1 MREMTLEQTYRE
13 GRRRLEQA
21 GIDSPAFDA
30 VCLFEQCFGLD
41 RQGLILHGNEP
52 AGEEPARRFFASVDE
67 RAKGRPLQYLLGVWP
82 FLDMELAVGE
92 GVLAPREETEL
103 LVREGAARLRREHP
117 QTGTGEGLRIAD
129 LCSGS
134 GAVALGLAGE
144 FPAAFVRAVECFPA
158 AFRYLTENICRTGRK
173 VEPVRLD
180 VLRPESAAGFA
191 GLHLLAANPPYVSC
205 GEIPSLQREI
215 HFEPRAAL
223 DGGGDGLVFYRAI
236 AAHWIPCL
244 TAGGVCAVE
253 IGENQAE
260 AVAELFQRAGL
271 SRVEVTKDFNDYDRV
286 VTAVKS

>member
-1 MREMTLEQTYRE
+1 MTLEQTYRE
-13 GRRRLEQA
+13 GRRRLEKA

-30 VCLFEQCFGLD
+30 VCLFERHFGMD

-52 AGEEPARRFFASVDE
+52 AEEEPSRRFFADIDE
-67 RAKGRPLQYLLGVWP
+67 RAQGRPLQYLLGVWP

-103 LVREGAARLRREHP
+103 LVREGAARLRREQP
-117 QTGTGEGLRIAD
+117 QARDGAGLCVAD

-144 FPAAFVRAVECFPA
+144 FPAAFVRAVEWFPA
-158 AFRYLTENICRTGRK
+158 AFGFLTENIRRTGRA

-180 VLRPESAAGFA
+180 VLRPESAQGFE
-191 GLHLLAANPPYVSC
+191 GLHLLAANPPYVAC
-205 GEIPSLQREI
+205 GDLPSLQREI
-215 HFEPRAAL
+215 QYEPRAAL

-236 AAHWIPCL
+236 AAHWVPCL
-244 TAGGVCAVE
+244 ALGGVCAVE
-253 IGENQAE
+253 IGEDQAQ
-260 AVAELFQRAGL
+260 AVSELFRQAGL
-271 SRVEVTKDFNDYDRV
+271 SRVEVTKDFNGFDRV